1 MQLEWHRLARADRG
15 RIFDCIVT
23 ENPRA
28 ALGIDERFDAAVAR
42 LRDYPES
49 GRPGRVEGTRE
60 LVVSGTPYVIP
71 YRIDGNRVRLLR
83 ILHGA
88 QQWPDQFSS

>member
-15 RIFDCIVT
+15 RIFDYI
-23 ENPRA
+23 EAESPRA
-28 ALGIDERFDAAVAR
+28 AIGIDERFDSVVAR

-60 LVVSGTPYVIP
+60 LVVSGTPYIIP
-71 YRIDGNRVRLLR
+71 YRIDGTRVRLLR
-83 ILHGA
+83 IIHGA
-88 QQWPDQFSS
+88 QQWPDQFSG